1 MRLAVVIALGCL
13 LPPAASVA
21 QSPSLPIPIR
31 SEKLVSAK
39 VGETREFWISL
50 PDGYDTSSERYAV
63 VYMLDGEIN
72 FNSGV
77 LGGVR
82 QASSLGQLPEF
93 IVVGIRNTNRSKD
106 IFPEEVTYK
115 DGTKD
120 GGRANQFL
128 DFIREEL
135 IPHIEKGYRTS
146 GLRVLYGTSN
156 TGFTVV
162 HGLFRS
168 PDLATAYIA
177 ASATLSVPSFR
188 DTRDAIVAGFEGG
201 TRQLVLVMGERDLP
215 TIISQNG
222 ALKETID
229 RLQPAGL
236 TCRLRVVDE
245 AGHVP
250 PDALA
255 EGLRIAFRGWKAP
268 STPGA
273 RNPK

>member
-1 MRLAVVIALGCL
+1 MKRAVFVLLAMMLS
-13 LPPAASVA
+13 PAESLA
-21 QSPSLPIPIR
+21 QSLPLPIPVR
-31 SEKLVSAK
+31 VEMLLSARL
-39 VGETREFWISL
+39 GEVREFWISL
-50 PDGYDTSSERYAV
+50 PDRYETSSQRYPV

-82 QASSLGQLPEF
+82 QASALGQIPEF
-93 IVVGIRNTNRSKD
+93 IVVGIRNTDRSKD
-106 IFPEEVTYK
+106 IFPEAVTYK

-135 IPHIEKGYRTS
+135 IPHVEKGYRAS
-146 GLRVLYGTSN
+146 GLRVMYGTSN

-162 HGLFRS
+162 HGLFRN
-168 PDLATAYIA
+168 PDLANAYVA
-177 ASATLSVPSFR
+177 ASATLAVPSFM
-188 DTRDAIVAGFEGG
+188 DTRDTIVAGFKGG

-222 ALKETID
+222 ALKESID

-236 TCRLRVVDE
+236 TCRLKVVEDGE
-245 AGHVP
+245 HVP
-250 PDALA
+250 PDSLV
-255 EGLRIAFRGWKAP
+255 EGLRIAFRGWKA
-268 STPGA
+268 SGA
-273 RNPK
+273 SNPR